1 MGGSLA
7 DSPASGPGAGWLAA
21 GSVFDGY
28 RRPLGFVRMG
38 KGAACH
44 SGSSGI
50 GSDKAGLLYN
60 KAHGEAEKTEGK
72 NITEVP
78 TAQESDREVKCT
90 GLFLILEINT
100 IHNSH
105 RQMP

>member
-50 GSDKAGLLYN
+50 GSDKAGLLHN
-60 KAHGEAEKTEGK
+60 KAHGGGT
-72 NITEVP
+72 ITEMLV
-78 TAQESDREVKCT
+78 AHKSDRDVT
-90 GLFLILEINT
+90 YGVSFIFWINA
-100 IHNSH
+100 IHDSH
-105 RQMP
+105 RQMLL

>member
-7 DSPASGPGAGWLAA
+7 GSPASDPGAGWLAA

-50 GSDKAGLLYN
+50 GSDKAGLLHN
-60 KAHGEAEKTEGK
+60 KAHGEAEGK
-72 NITEVP
+72 GCHGSAGGTKERQRSNVRV
-78 TAQESDREVKCT
+78 S
-90 GLFLILEINT
+90 LFFG
-100 IHNSH
+100 
-105 RQMP
+105 